1 MSPRYQPRAALPVSA
16 HLKTLARAD
25 LDLCSAASPFN
36 RPGGQ
41 DSDAADSQAVM
52 RLFAWFNIARIR
64 DLRRRDGIGRWVAL
78 PSGS

>member
-1 MSPRYQPRAALPVSA
+1 MNHPSAQGGVRPRKVSGPPGCDA
-16 HLKTLARAD
+16 FTASIAR
-25 LDLCSAASPFN
+25 PQ
-36 RPGGQ
+36 PGGQ